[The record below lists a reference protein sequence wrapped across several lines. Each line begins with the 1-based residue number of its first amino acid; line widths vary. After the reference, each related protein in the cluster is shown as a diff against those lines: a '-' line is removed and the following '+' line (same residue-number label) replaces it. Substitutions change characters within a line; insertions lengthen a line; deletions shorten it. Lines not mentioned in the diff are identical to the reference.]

1 MMLKMPR
8 LPAKRVSGALF
19 IPPKKCVIKN
29 YNISIANTLI
39 IWYYKFRVSKTEQVQ
54 QNIFCR
60 MRKEWIP
67 LNTGER
73 PQS

>member
-39 IWYYKFRVSKTEQVQ
+39 IWYYKLRELVKPNEY
-54 QNIFCR
+54 NRIFFAGC
-60 MRKEWIP
+60 
-67 LNTGER
+67 ER
-73 PQS
+73 SGFH

>member
-8 LPAKRVSGALF
+8 LPAKGERGV
-19 IPPKKCVIKN
+19 IYTPKKCVIKN

-39 IWYYKFRVSKTEQVQ
+39 IWYYKFRVSRTEQVQ